1 MNPITRLSLVDRSD
15 ADLSIVAQCRLLK
28 VARSTLYYRAAPAS
42 EDDLRLMRRL
52 DEQYLA
58 TPFYG
63 SRRMVSVLRREGEA
77 VNRKRVRRLM
87 RLMGLEAIYQKPNT
101 SRRHPEHKVY
111 PYLLRDLV
119 IDRPNQVWCA
129 DITYIPLSKGFVY
142 LVAVMDWFSRRVLAW
157 RISIGL
163 DMAFCVE
170 ALQDALDRY
179 GQPEIFNTDQ
189 GVQFTSGDFIDEL
202 AGRGVRISMDG
213 KGRFLDNIFIERL
226 WRSLKYE
233 EVFIK
238 AYASVGEARRGI
250 SGWLAFYNDARLHQA
265 LGYRTP
271 REMFE
276 STPTCGHVDNASALT
291 TSPQAPHQQQRD
303 SIDIQN
309 VLSSFVAPFVRV
321 GGVAT
326 GGSSLSSPRFLSN
339 GWGPPQCSGSNRWH
353 RRPATLLPEY
363 SRYGADGDQIGAPA
377 PTPTADA

>member
-1 MNPITRLSLVDRSD
+1 MKQITRLSLVDRSD
-15 ADLSIVAQCRLLK
+15 ADLPIVAQCRLLK
-28 VARSTLYYRAAPAS
+28 VARSTLYYRSAPVSA
-42 EDDLRLMRRL
+42 DDLRLMRWL
-52 DEQYLA
+52 DEQYLT

-63 SRRMVSVLRREGEA
+63 SRRMVAELRRDGEV

-87 RLMGLEAIYQKPNT
+87 RLMGIEAIYQKPNT

-129 DITYIPLSKGFVY
+129 DITYIPLAKGFVY

-157 RISIGL
+157 RLSIGM

-170 ALQDALDRY
+170 ALQDAMDRY
-179 GQPEIFNTDQ
+179 GQPDIFNTDQ

-202 AGRGVRISMDG
+202 AARGVRISMDG

-238 AYASVGEARRGI
+238 GYASVGEARGGI
-250 SGWLAFYNDARLHQA
+250 GRWLAFYNDVRPHQA

-271 REMFE
+271 RETFE
-276 STPTCGHVDNASALT
+276 AAPACGYVDNASALT
-291 TSPQAPHQQQRD
+291 TSPQAPQQQQKD
-303 SIDIQN
+303 SIDNQN
-309 VLSSFVAPFVRV
+309 LLCSFAAPIARV
-321 GGVAT
+321 GGSAT
-326 GGSSLSSPRFLSN
+326 GGSLS
-339 GWGPPQCSGSNRWH
+339 
-353 RRPATLLPEY
+353 
-363 SRYGADGDQIGAPA
+363 
-377 PTPTADA
+377 